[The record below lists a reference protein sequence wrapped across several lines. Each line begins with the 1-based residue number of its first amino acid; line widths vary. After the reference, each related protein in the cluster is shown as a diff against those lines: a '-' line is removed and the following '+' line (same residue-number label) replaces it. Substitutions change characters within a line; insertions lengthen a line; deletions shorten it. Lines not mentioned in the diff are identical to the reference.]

1 MLTTIPSSFGIFSF
15 KILVP
20 FFYEN
25 LGGLVAQRK
34 HRAKQPRHDCRR
46 RGGRGFQRRG
56 RDQVRRSSEVSTEV
70 AGKTGQCRARC
81 TRMLHLTL
89 SLSSTST
96 RSMAGASR
104 NNQRQKDQRL
114 IKTRGPKQLGIL
126 GRLTLVKPLI
136 SPYIHL
142 MFYNESSPKAL
153 FYQNDLSN
161 VFSQQTTWVLKTGQI
176 VKEIPIIFYKAKFL
190 KLQDDSKDV
199 SLKIGSKV
207 PQKLG
212 PFSHFSS

>member
-1 MLTTIPSSFGIFSF
+1 MEGGVGRRSLDDFKLPVIVDEPVVERVTVEEGCQAWRGSYCQSPTYVNYHPFFFWDFFLQNLGAIFSD
-15 KILVP
+15 
-20 FFYEN
+20 EN

-34 HRAKQPRHDCRR
+34 HRAEQPRHDCRR

-142 MFYNESSPKAL
+142 IFYNKSSPK
-153 FYQNDLSN
+153 
-161 VFSQQTTWVLKTGQI
+161 VL
-176 VKEIPIIFYKAKFL
+176 L
-190 KLQDDSKDV
+190 C
-199 SLKIGSKV
+199 
-207 PQKLG
+207 
-212 PFSHFSS
+212 